1 MKIQS
6 FIELWSEICD
16 NELRLLQE
24 LETED
29 VSKRDF
35 RYPTAQDMILSRT
48 AFDAASKL
56 SPELIFDGTFNSKIM
71 ILTF

>member
-6 FIELWSEICD
+6 FIDLWSEICD
-16 NELRLLQE
+16 NELRLIQE

-29 VSKRDF
+29 ISKRDF
-35 RYPTAQDMILSRT
+35 RYPTAQDTILSST

-56 SPELIFDGTFNSKIM
+56 SPELIFDGNS
-71 ILTF
+71 